1 MDAARVRRV
10 LVVEDEVMI
19 AMLMEDMLTDLG
31 YEVVGPAMRLEE
43 GIELATTAQLDMAVL
58 DVNLNGQRSTPIAEI
73 LAERG
78 VPFVFATGY
87 GSTGVDEPHNARHVL
102 KKPFSPD
109 DLDVAI
115 ARMIGGG

>member
-1 MDAARVRRV
+1 MNAVNLRRI

-31 YEVVGPAMRLEE
+31 YEVVGPAMRLED
-43 GIELATTAQLDMAVL
+43 GLALATTADLDMAVL
-58 DVNLNGQRSTPIAEI
+58 DVNLNGRRSTPIAEV
-73 LAERG
+73 LTSRG

-87 GSTGVDEPHNARHVL
+87 GSAGVDESHGARHVL

-115 ARMIGGG
+115 AS

>member
-1 MDAARVRRV
+1 
-10 LVVEDEVMI
+10 MI

-43 GIELATTAQLDMAVL
+43 GLELATSADVDMAVL
-58 DVNLNGQRSTPIAEI
+58 DVNLNGQRSTPIADV
-73 LAERG
+73 LTGRG

-87 GSTGVDEPHNARHVL
+87 GSTGVDEQHGARHVL

-109 DLDVAI
+109 DLDLAI
-115 ARMIGGG
+115 SSVIGAR